1 VDGKNMKQII
11 IVALCSFVIIGC
23 HNMGKTLSSVESLS
37 PEEVNAQIE
46 SLRKFIIPT
55 KGVSKTEVD
64 AIFGVPEEIKERPSG
79 GIILFNFPLHIYQLI
94 EPEQNQEFRAFL
106 YVNYKDD
113 KVAFSSINHYCVAK
127 NRAIYP
133 EGSPSQIKEQKAI
146 DGENRLVL
154 EDLIEI
160 QKKYENKLKNAS
172 WNKQASEQSL

>member
-1 VDGKNMKQII
+1 MKQII
-11 IVALCSFVIIGC
+11 VIAILSLVIIGC
-23 HNMGKTLSSVESLS
+23 RKTDVMSTSVESLS
-37 PEEVNAQIE
+37 PEEVNSQIAN
-46 SLRKFIIPT
+46 LRKFIIPP
-55 KGVSKTEVD
+55 KGLNKVEVD

-79 GIILFNFPLHIYQLI
+79 GIILFNFPLHIYQLL

-127 NRAIYP
+127 NRVIYP
-133 EGSPSQIKEQKAI
+133 EGSPAQIKEQKAI